1 MKLLNQRTR
10 KQQDKRVTGYQF
22 RSCPLLSKVGVSAYL
37 CQIQSRPQTIEPG
50 QVQKAVTLRRISFG
64 CIVNTF
70 DKSRLW
76 SISQISCTDRV
87 TVKKCYMKSRKTG
100 IAHI

>member
-1 MKLLNQRTR
+1 MH
-10 KQQDKRVTGYQF
+10 
-22 RSCPLLSKVGVSAYL
+22 
-37 CQIQSRPQTIEPG
+37 
-50 QVQKAVTLRRISFG
+50 KAVALKRISFG

-87 TVKKCYMKSRKTG
+87 TVKKCYVKSRKTG
-100 IAHI
+100 IAHIYNEKRLTAYVISCAGTAYWNTILKKI